1 MRKIYNYYKYLFDRK
16 ISNSTWVLIIISVLI
31 IFAWVYI
38 PKNELYLKT
47 NVLENKKIINNN
59 LDWKIIIID
68 WVKYKLVLQN

>member
-1 MRKIYNYYKYLFDRK
+1 MFDRK